1 MHPEARAGAIF
12 AGTTGWINRQ
22 SRRRSEHHRAVSELT
37 RFVVAAVDAAR
48 VKQEPFFH
56 LEFDRVFPDDI
67 YRAMLEADAAD
78 HVVPAA
84 AVGRTTSCRT
94 AP

>member
-1 MHPEARAGAIF
+1 MD
-12 AGTTGWINRQ
+12 Q
-22 SRRRSEHHRAVSELT
+22 STIPQASERHRAVGDLSRL
-37 RFVVAAVDAAR
+37 RGRPSVDAAR

-67 YRAMLEADAAD
+67 YRAMLEADAAHD
-78 HVVPAA
+78 LVSPQQPD
-84 AVGRTTSCRT
+84 RTTSCRT